1 MTFRRASF
9 AFMGAVGNFAV
20 SRPAERV
27 RREPDAVAGKMFS
40 NIHSNRE
47 RFSVAAVA
55 KAFAKVPTGKI
66 D

>member
-1 MTFRRASF
+1 
-9 AFMGAVGNFAV
+9 MGAIGNFAE
-20 SRPAERV
+20 SRPEVRV
-27 RREPDAVAGKMFS
+27 RREPDAAAGKMFS